1 MGSDR
6 ITLAHG
12 AGGVVMGK
20 LVKEVILKY
29 FGGWKVEVPLE
40 ALDDAAVVDEI
51 VFTTDSYTVKP
62 VFFPGGDIGRLA
74 VSGTVNDLAVLGAEP
89 VALSAGFIIE
99 EGFPIADLEKILEN
113 MRKTCE
119 EAGVMLV
126 TGDTKVL
133 EKGGIDQIVINT
145 SGIGRRSKA
154 LDKNLEVVKKYRPID
169 SHWLLDSNLRSG
181 DKIIVSGTIGDHGLA
196 ILSFRE
202 GYGFSNKIASDVTPL
217 NKVIRKVLEV
227 GGVVCI
233 KDPTRGGLSNTLNEW
248 CEKSGVGILLYEDK
262 IPIRED
268 VRVACEML
276 GIDPLEVGNEGKI
289 VLGVIPEKAEEIL
302 KALKETKEGK
312 NSQIIGE
319 VTKDFSGV
327 VVETTVGG
335 RRILPPP
342 TGDPVPRIC

>member
-99 EGFPIADLEKILEN
+99 EGVPIADLEKILES

-181 DKIIVSGTIGDHGLA
+181 DKIIISGTIGDHGLA